1 VLRVDEL
8 TRHDIDEED
17 TMADEGMVAL
27 RDALG
32 KILQSEHADLL
43 RESVALVVRQ
53 VMELEAAERAGA
65 DLYERSPERST
76 YRNGYRQREWDTRV
90 GTIEL
95 AIPKL
100 RQGSYLPSF
109 LNARKRS
116 EQALLGVVMEA
127 YTNGVSTRKVE
138 RLVEQLGVESMSKS
152 QVSRICQALDERVE
166 AFRNRPL
173 EGAYPYLWLDARV
186 ERVRDMASGMV
197 RQKAL
202 LVAYGVHE
210 SGRREVIALQVGEV
224 ESEAEWR
231 SFLRSLV
238 SRGLQGVRLAIS
250 DAHQGLRNAIGQV
263 LGAQWQR
270 CSVHFVRD
278 MLGHVPRQAQPMV
291 RGALKQIFA
300 SPDRES
306 AGETLAAVVDQLQTP
321 AAKVARLLEQAEE
334 ELLAYMRF
342 PREHWP
348 KIRSTNPLERVNL
361 EIARR
366 SDVVGIYPNDAALL
380 RLATSLLVEQ
390 NDEWLVQKRYLSLG
404 SIAQLTEPSGLADD
418 DQPALPEGALAA
430 VGKSTT

>member
-1 VLRVDEL
+1 MYCRVVSVI
-8 TRHDIDEED
+8 R
-17 TMADEGMVAL
+17 APSFSG
-27 RDALG
+27 ALG
-32 KILQSEHADLL
+32 SRRRLGQRHTRARGCELPGCYLLWSGAEPGAPSGREPPVQSGVSVDVDARFLPADSSRRWPRGWRTASDYAFTRSPDVADL
-43 RESVALVVRQ
+43 SIA
-53 VMELEAAERAGA
+53 
-65 DLYERSPERST
+65 
-76 YRNGYRQREWDTRV
+76 
-90 GTIEL
+90 
-95 AIPKL
+95 
-100 RQGSYLPSF
+100 
-109 LNARKRS
+109 
-116 EQALLGVVMEA
+116 
-127 YTNGVSTRKVE
+127 
-138 RLVEQLGVESMSKS
+138 SMTSWRRTASSKS
-152 QVSRICQALDERVE
+152 GTVCVPSTMFAANGHDT
-166 AFRNRPL
+166 
-173 EGAYPYLWLDARV
+173 
-186 ERVRDMASGMV
+186 ASGMV

-210 SGRREVIALQVGEV
+210 TGRREVIGLQVGEV

-231 SFLRSLV
+231 SFLRGLV
-238 SRGLQGVRLAIS
+238 ARGLCGVRLAIS

-278 MLGHVPRQAQPMV
+278 MLGHVPKQAQPMV

-300 SPDRES
+300 APDRES
-306 AGETLAAVVDQLQTP
+306 AGETLAAVVDQLQAP
-321 AAKVARLLEQAEE
+321 AGKVARLLEQVEE

-418 DQPALPEGALAA
+418 DQPALPQGALAA